1 MTVNEAI
8 GAKVD
13 QLMFRKRV
21 KRKDVGLALGI
32 TGAAV
37 SRKIYGQVAWT
48 AEDLFKTADF
58 FGVEIT
64 DLLPRRVSPLETG
77 KAPSEEGAN
86 PKLVAGAGFEP
97 TTSGL

>member
-1 MTVNEAI
+1 MSL
-8 GAKVD
+8 KP
-13 QLMFRKRV
+13 
-21 KRKDVGLALGI
+21 ALGI

-64 DLLPRRVSPLETG
+64 DLLPRRVSGLRV
-77 KAPSEEGAN
+77 KKCVQN
-86 PKLVAGAGFEP
+86 RGF
-97 TTSGL
+97 SRIDL